1 MEKKKR
7 NNAYANILKYTSLF
21 GGVQALSILVA
32 LVRNKLVAVLLGPMG
47 VGLLSLFNSTI
58 RFIGDSTNLGIG
70 TSAVKHI

>member
-47 VGLLSLFNSTI
+47 VGLLSCSTP
-58 RFIGDSTNLGIG
+58 RYVSLATLP
-70 TSAVKHI
+70 TLALARVP